1 MGMERLARSR
11 VVDWERRERRKGERA
26 AFDGWVE
33 ITVGS
38 ERRLGSSCDLSAEGL
53 GVLLAPPHPDAGA
66 AVESEF
72 ALPGFGVPLAIAA
85 RVAWSDPDAGRL
97 GLAFDRLDLAV
108 AELLQSAVAGRFRA
122 G

>member
-1 MGMERLARSR
+1 
-11 VVDWERRERRKGERA
+11 VVDWERRERRNGARA

-33 ITVGS
+33 ITMGP
-38 ERRLGSSCDLSAEGL
+38 ERRLGSSVDLSAEGL
-53 GVLLAPPHPDAGA
+53 GMLLAPPHPEAGE

-85 RVAWSDPDAGRL
+85 RVAWSDPEAGRL
-97 GLAFDRLDLAV
+97 GLVFDRLDLAV
-108 AELLQSAVAGRFRA
+108 VELLESAVAGRFRA

>member
-1 MGMERLARSR
+1 MDGDRRRGARAS
-11 VVDWERRERRKGERA
+11 
-26 AFDGWVE
+26 FDGWVE
-33 ITVGS
+33 LTIGF
-38 ERRLGSSCDLSAEGL
+38 ERRLASSFDLSAAGL
-53 GVLLAPPHPDAGA
+53 GVLLAAPHPEPGE

-72 ALPGFGVPLAIAA
+72 ALPGFGVPLAVPS

-108 AELLQSAVAGRFRA
+108 AELLHSAVAGRFRS